1 MQKRCSE
8 KGYDKAETAITLTP
22 LCDVSMVLLITLMI
36 ISPMIMQSLIRVSKS
51 AAVDGV
57 YADGRQ
63 DKPLFIHIKEDE
75 ILINTQAV
83 RSEIELAER
92 IRNEF
97 QMMSDKN
104 VMVTADSAVL
114 LGNVVRVLDISRQ
127 NGAQRLSLLKSR
139 E

>member
-63 DKPLFIHIKEDE
+63 EKPLFIHIKEDE
-75 ILINTQAV
+75 TLINTQPV
-83 RSEIELAER
+83 KSEIELAES

-97 QMMSDKN
+97 QLMADKN
-104 VMVTADSAVL
+104 VMVTSDSNVL
-114 LGNVVRVLDISRQ
+114 LENVVRVLDIAKQ
-127 NGAQRLSLLKSR
+127 NGAQGLSLLKSK